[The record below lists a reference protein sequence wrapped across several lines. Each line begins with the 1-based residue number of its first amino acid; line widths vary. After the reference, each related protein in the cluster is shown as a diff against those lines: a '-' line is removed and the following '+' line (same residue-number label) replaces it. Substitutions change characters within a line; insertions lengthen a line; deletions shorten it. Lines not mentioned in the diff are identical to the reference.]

1 MKFARLDARL
11 MADPEER
18 AGAEYGLIGGVSP
31 GAGAQGTKDGPLG
44 VGPIPVLS
52 EPLGSSIAYHGSAG
66 FALCRPRGGP
76 LLLGAGV
83 LRHFTALKPRVRYVF
98 IVPSPAPA
106 AWRRLTLVTGVSG
119 LACVVLIFVPLIAA
133 SAQEPDFRG
142 STEEVMAFL
151 RSVSSPI
158 HGFRT
163 FVFVVGLVAFLWFA
177 ISLALLLRRVE
188 GDPPWRS
195 AIAAA
200 SGLLLVALILVGTWE
215 AAILRVDDI
224 DPQVAR
230 YAFDLGNATFANAWV
245 PLGSFAATAG
255 WVIISTGV
263 VRRWLGWWALVS
275 GVGLVLVRGVWTS
288 QIWLL
293 PYLLFWVWVI
303 VLSVLLV
310 MGRVQWPAEL
320 ASSAR
325 SGETL
330 T

>member
-11 MADPEER
+11 MADREER
-18 AGAEYGLIGGVSP
+18 AGVGYGLTGGVSP

-66 FALCRPRGGP
+66 SALCRARGAP
-76 LLLGAGV
+76 LLLGEGV
-83 LRHFTALKPRVRYVF
+83 LRHFTALQANVRYVV
-98 IVPSPAPA
+98 IVPSPLPA
-106 AWRRLTLVTGVSG
+106 AWRRLTLVGGISG
-119 LACVVLIFVPLIAA
+119 LACVVLIFVPLIAGTGL
-133 SAQEPDFRG
+133 EPDFRG

-163 FVFVVGLVAFLWFA
+163 FVFVVGLFAFLWFA
-177 ISLALLLRRVE
+177 ISLALLLRRME

-200 SGLLLVALILVGTWE
+200 SGLVLVALILVGTWE
-215 AAILRVDDI
+215 AATLRADDI

-245 PLGSFAATAG
+245 ALGSFAATAG
-255 WVIISTGV
+255 WVIISTRV
-263 VRRWLGWWALVS
+263 FPRWLGWWALVS
-275 GVGLVLVRGVWTS
+275 GVGLVLVRAVWTS

-310 MGRVQWPAEL
+310 MGRMRWPAEL
-320 ASSAR
+320 APSAGP
-325 SGETL
+325 GETL